1 MSNWKVDFCN
11 IKDMEKQDKQKFKH
25 ILKCLS
31 IEFNKIIEGSET
43 GEITI
48 LDINIENEMMETFD
62 SQYDIPNGVNNL
74 KIRYCKGK

>member
-62 SQYDIPNGVNNL
+62 SQYDIPNRVNNL